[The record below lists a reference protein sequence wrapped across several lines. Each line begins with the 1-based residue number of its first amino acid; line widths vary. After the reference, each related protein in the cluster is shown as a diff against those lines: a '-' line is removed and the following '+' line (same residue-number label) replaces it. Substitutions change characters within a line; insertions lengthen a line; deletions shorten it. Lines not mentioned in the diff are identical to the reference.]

1 MDIIN
6 INDLESLIIKAKTQN
21 EFKKLMTK
29 SPDKA
34 MECAI
39 SVHIGSDAME
49 YANKNHLF
57 EIIENICPT
66 LSYEE
71 FASLIECYG
80 NLVFTII
87 GICDKKGI
95 KTVQDCQKLYE
106 KIINEKNNNKNK

>member
-6 INDLESLIIKAKTQN
+6 MDDLESLIIKAKTRN

-39 SVHIGSDAME
+39 SVHIGSNAIE
-49 YANKNHLF
+49 YASKNHLF
-57 EIIENICPT
+57 EIIEYIYPS

-106 KIINEKNNNKNK
+106 KIIKEKGSNIDE